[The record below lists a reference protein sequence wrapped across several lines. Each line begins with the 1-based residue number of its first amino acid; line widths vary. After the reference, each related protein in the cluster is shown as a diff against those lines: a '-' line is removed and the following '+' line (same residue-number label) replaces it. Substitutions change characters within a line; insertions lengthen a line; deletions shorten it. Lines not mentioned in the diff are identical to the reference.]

1 MLVSSE
7 AKLSFSE
14 PVKVFVEIK
23 SLYPLRKPI
32 LKTNLKWV
40 KVADMAE
47 VNDGMPIAPAV
58 VKWARER
65 AGYSIED
72 ASHVFKKIAA
82 WEAGE
87 ALPTYTQVEQMAER
101 FKTPV
106 AVFFFPAP
114 PAVPP
119 IEQSFRTLPAEDFAA
134 IPRTVRLFLR
144 RGQAMQINLAELND
158 GKNQSA
164 NLITRDLQFTP
175 NMSLDKI
182 AAKVRAYL
190 GVSIQEQ
197 AHWKSVDEAL
207 DAWREVFAT
216 HAGVHVFKDAFR
228 APNYFGFCLY
238 DEEFPIIYI
247 NNSSAKS
254 RQIFTLFHEL
264 GHLLFH
270 TSGIDILDDSYLDHL
285 GGAEQ
290 KIEIICNGLAARVLV
305 PDDVLDQ
312 MLGGLKIGR
321 ETATQLAN
329 YFSVSREVIYRKL
342 VDRGLVDAGEY
353 AAAAKEWGAQMKPKK
368 SDTGNFY
375 NSHRAYLGQRYI
387 DLAFTRYYQQRF
399 DRVQLAEYLNL
410 KPKNLPTFAE
420 KFAGGG
426 L

>member
-1 MLVSSE
+1 M
-7 AKLSFSE
+7 AD
-14 PVKVFVEIK
+14 VKEG
-23 SLYPLRKPI
+23 LPI
-32 LKTNLKWV
+32 T
-40 KVADMAE
+40 
-47 VNDGMPIAPAV
+47 PAV
-58 VKWARER
+58 VTWARER
-65 AGYSIED
+65 AGFSIDD
-72 ASHVFKKIAA
+72 AIRVFKKIAA

-87 ALPTYTQVEQMAER
+87 ALPTYSQVEQMAEK

-106 AVFFFPAP
+106 AVFFFPKP

-119 IEQSFRTLPAEDFAA
+119 IEQSFRTLSAQDFAN

-144 RGQAMQINLAELND
+144 RAQAMQINLAELND
-158 GKNQSA
+158 GKNQA
-164 NLITRDLQFTP
+164 PHLITRDLRFSPDT
-175 NMSLDKI
+175 SLDKI
-182 AAKVRAYL
+182 AAEVRTYL

-197 AHWKSVDEAL
+197 ASWKSVDEAL
-207 DAWREVFAT
+207 EAWREVFAT
-216 HAGVHVFKDAFR
+216 RAGVYVFKDAFH

-238 DEEFPIIYI
+238 DDEFPIIYV

-270 TSGIDILDDSYLDHL
+270 TSGIDIVDDLFINHLD
-285 GGAEQ
+285 GTEQ
-290 KIEIICNGLAARVLV
+290 RIEIICNDLAARVLV

-312 MLGGLKIGR
+312 MLRGFEIGR
-321 ETATQLAN
+321 EAATKLAN
-329 YFSVSREVIYRKL
+329 YFGISREVIYRKFL
-342 VDRGLVDAGEY
+342 DRNLIDAEEY
-353 AAAAKEWGAQMKPKK
+353 EAAAKEWTAQMKPKG
-368 SDTGNFY
+368 SDSGNYY

-399 DRVQLAEYLNL
+399 DRGQLAEYLNL